1 MARRFDQYY
10 QVKPRDNLGDPEY
23 WNRRFDDIDRR
34 VSSNEDGLDAI
45 GGLTAYVEGLALDRL
60 DLVLAPALDKIT
72 LVSQQGF
79 LLAHSTSS
87 ITLDTATTQVFAIPD
102 DAERELF
109 APSPFVTIVRQANT
123 TDYAFAK
130 LVDWNKVSGQLT
142 LQPIQI
148 WGSSG
153 PFDDWVIYVGTAISE
168 AVEAMM
174 LTTEAA
180 RDLALQYRDAAS
192 ASASQTAADRTS
204 VNATRADV
212 YAARDAAQ
220 QSALNAQT
228 WDPSYYST
236 TQQMTAAI
244 TTAVNEIVNGAP
256 GALETLAALAEALGG
271 DVNFS
276 TTVTNALANRLRV
289 DIANQGLDDT
299 QKSNAR
305 ANMSAQEAL
314 GFTPVNKAGDTI
326 TGGLSV
332 NGELVAA
339 AGYLR
344 FGTPGGPGYIQ
355 YSGGATYFL
364 GSAGNI
370 WHSGNITP
378 VIALRC
384 VYVGDWYQPIRTGL
398 AEPFGPNAVATGFG
412 NESGGVQGYISA
424 ITTRFRALQ
433 YQLSNGGWYSFG
445 AA

>member
-109 APSPFVTIVRQANT
+109 APSPFVTIVRKANT

-148 WGSSG
+148 WGNSG

-192 ASASQTAADRTS
+192 ASASQTAADRTA
-204 VNATRADV
+204 VTAIRTDV

-228 WDPSYYST
+228 WDPSIYST
-236 TQQMTAAI
+236 TAQMNAAI
-244 TTAVNEIVNGAP
+244 AAVINGAP
-256 GALETLAALAEALGG
+256 GALDTLKELADAMGDDANFAATL
-271 DVNFS
+271 
-276 TTVTNALANRLRV
+276 TNALAQRLRV
-289 DIANQGLDDT
+289 DIANQGLTTT
-299 QKSNAR
+299 QQSNAR
-305 ANMSAQEAL
+305 TNLAL
-314 GFTPVNKAGDTI
+314 GSASLKNVATAAEIRNNTNAGAVTVDAAWT
-326 TGGLSV
+326 
-332 NGELVAA
+332 A
-339 AGYLR
+339 AGYYDLGNSGNGNLNVDCSLGSR
-344 FGTPGGPGYIQ
+344 FRVILTGNVTVNFLNPKDGQVVDITFVQ
-355 YSGGATYFL
+355 DASGGHTISWNSNVRF
-364 GSAGNI
+364 
-370 WHSGNITP
+370 
-378 VIALRC
+378 
-384 VYVGDWYQPIRTGL
+384 
-398 AEPFGPNAVATGFG
+398 PNALAPLVATGAS
-412 NESGGVQGYISA
+412 NWACVASGVYSSA
-424 ITTRFRALQ
+424 YSQWLAV
-433 YQLSNGGWYSFG
+433 GWKVT
-445 AA
+445 